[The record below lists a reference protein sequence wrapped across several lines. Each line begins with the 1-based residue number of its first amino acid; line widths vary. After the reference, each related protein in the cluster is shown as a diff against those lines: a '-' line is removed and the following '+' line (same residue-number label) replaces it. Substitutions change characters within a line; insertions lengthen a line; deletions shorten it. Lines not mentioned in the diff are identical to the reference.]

1 MSLPLRINT
10 FYNSSQSLNIK
21 LYVSSDDSTLKQ
33 KYIDAAI
40 KHNDQMQHNPF
51 PDAGFDI
58 FTPTTTMCS
67 NTSVNKINFQVKI
80 QASIDYANN
89 DSHPCGFILCPR
101 SSLSKTPLRLANSIG
116 IIDSGYRGDLIGK
129 FDCLYQENYS
139 IEQYEKL
146 LQIISPTMCPIYIE
160 IVENESDLGAST
172 ERGSGGFG
180 STSNN

>member
-1 MSLPLRINT
+1 MSLPLRINR
-10 FYNSSQSLNIK
+10 FYNSSQSLNVK
-21 LYVSSDDSTLKQ
+21 LYVSSDDSILKQ

-40 KHNDQMQHNPF
+40 KHNEQMEHNPF

-58 FTPTTTMCS
+58 FTPATSLCS

-80 QASIDYANN
+80 QASIVYDHNASYP
-89 DSHPCGFILCPR
+89 SGFILCPR

-129 FDCLYQENYS
+129 FDCLYQDEYS
-139 IEQYEKL
+139 VEQYEKL
-146 LQIISPTMCPIYIE
+146 LQIISPTMSPIYIE
-160 IVENESDLGAST
+160 IVENDSDLGFST